1 MMTQQEKIDFLKEL
15 IIELKG
21 SKNYFEIT
29 EDTELYTVG
38 LDSLDIVEL
47 QMMYEDK
54 TKSIAKDPTT
64 PMKTVKDL
72 IDLMI

>member
-1 MMTQQEKIDFLKEL
+1 MMTQQEKINFLKEL

-21 SKNYFEIT
+21 SKNHFEIT
-29 EDTELYTVG
+29 EDTELYALG

-54 TKSIAKDPTT
+54 TKRVAKDPTSSIN
-64 PMKTVKDL
+64 TVKQL
-72 IDLMI
+72 IDLMV

>member
-1 MMTQQEKIDFLKEL
+1 MTQQEKIDFLKEL

-64 PMKTVKDL
+64 PINTVKDL
-72 IDLMI
+72 IELMI

>member
-1 MMTQQEKIDFLKEL
+1 MMTQQEKIYFLKEL

-29 EDTELYTVG
+29 KDTELYTVG

-64 PMKTVKDL
+64 PINTVKDL
-72 IDLMI
+72 IELMI

>member
-29 EDTELYTVG
+29 KDTELYTVG

-64 PMKTVKDL
+64 PINTVKDL
-72 IDLMI
+72 IELMI

>member
-1 MMTQQEKIDFLKEL
+1 MTQQEKIDFLKEL

-54 TKSIAKDPTT
+54 TKSSAKDPTT
-64 PMKTVKDL
+64 PINTVKDL
-72 IDLMI
+72 IELMI

>member
-15 IIELKG
+15 IIELKAPQ
-21 SKNYFEIT
+21 SNLKIE
-29 EDTELYTVG
+29 EDTDLYALG

-54 TKSIAKDPTT
+54 TKRVAKDPTSAIN
-64 PMKTVKDL
+64 TVKEL
-72 IDLMI
+72 IDLMT

>member
-1 MMTQQEKIDFLKEL
+1 MTQQEKIDFLKEL

-21 SKNYFEIT
+21 SNNYFEIT

-64 PMKTVKDL
+64 SINTVKDL
-72 IDLMI
+72 IDLMV